1 MSSLFHNMFLE
12 ETKDQI
18 DYIEKEFLKLEK
30 NGYDDEIIV
39 STLRMAHSIK
49 GVCNTL
55 NFSNMA
61 KISHLLENVL
71 VDLKDGKTSIQTVI
85 IDILFKLL
93 DSLKKERE
101 NISLNKK
108 ESLDIKKLTAEVES
122 LYSNLS
128 KNEPEDILK
137 EESKQEEIKMQEKEI
152 KKLEEEKV
160 ERQELKL
167 EEDELFLVNNVVEYL
182 NIYKIAIYFSKGTK
196 MKSGKAFLIINNLL
210 GIGEIVQTTPNNY
223 ENLKDEEFS
232 DAFFVILA
240 TRSSQKEVYE
250 NINVISEIE
259 DIGIL
264 NIREGKGIDKKKNF
278 KNLGT
283 NKNQVSSVR
292 INMNDIDEL
301 LNLMGE
307 FVIDRQKLF
316 DISKSLKRKYGK
328 DEDIIRL
335 NDNLRKI
342 EFITSKM
349 ENIIMASR
357 MLPLEYIFSRYERL
371 VRDLSKKLNKNIK
384 IEVYGE
390 KTKIDRNI
398 IEALVEP
405 ITHIVRNSIDHGI
418 EDIEERKKSN
428 KSEVAKIVIGAR
440 REKDNALIEIKDD
453 GRGINFDKIKEKIRK
468 ETFDNEKMEE
478 LSEKSLLNY
487 IFESGFTTSK
497 KINELSGRGIGLEIV
512 NREIGKL
519 NGIVDVKTK
528 KNIGTKFIIKVP
540 ITLKIIKALLVEI
553 CDFRYAIPSSLIIE
567 IIKFKEKKDLNKHLE
582 FVDGK
587 YYYFWK
593 DKELINV
600 LNLANYMSFDCL
612 NTQKTYLIIL
622 GHSEKRFGI
631 IVPNI
636 LRNENIVIKD
646 LTHFMGKDKIMGE
659 NLGILGVST
668 LGDGGFAQ
676 VLDIA
681 SLVKEL

>member
-1 MSSLFHNMFLE
+1 MFLE

>member
-1 MSSLFHNMFLE
+1 MFLE

-18 DYIEKEFLKLEK
+18 EYIEKEFLKLEK
-30 NGYDDEIIV
+30 DGYDDEVIV

-61 KISHLLENVL
+61 KVSHLLENIL
-71 VDLKDGKTSIQTVI
+71 VDLKDGKISIETIVI
-85 IDILFKLL
+85 DMLFKLL
-93 DSLKKERE
+93 DSLKKERQ
-101 NISLNKK
+101 NISLNK
-108 ESLDIKKLTAEVES
+108 EEHLDIKKLTSETKF
-122 LYSNLS
+122 LYSKLNQGKDVD
-128 KNEPEDILK
+128 KNI
-137 EESKQEEIKMQEKEI
+137 QEKKENNIKTNIDKTEKPKEI
-152 KKLEEEKV
+152 NTKRK
-160 ERQELKL
+160 ELKL

-210 GIGEIVQTTPNNY
+210 GIGEIIQTTPNNY

-240 TRSSQKEVYE
+240 TRSSRKEVYE

-259 DIGIL
+259 DINIL
-264 NIREGKGIDKKKNF
+264 NIREGKGIDKK
-278 KNLGT
+278 
-283 NKNQVSSVR
+283 NKLKDTKSNNQVSSVR

-307 FVIDRQKLF
+307 FIIDRQKLF
-316 DISKSLKRKYGK
+316 DISKKLKRKYNK

-349 ENIIMASR
+349 EDIIMASR

-384 IEVYGE
+384 IEIYGE

-428 KSEVAKIVIGAR
+428 KNEVAKIIIGAR
-440 REKDNALIEIKDD
+440 REKDSVLIEIKDD
-453 GRGINFDKIKEKIRK
+453 GRGINFDKIKEKIKK
-468 ETFDNEKMEE
+468 ETFDKEKMKE

-519 NGIVDVKTK
+519 NGIVEVKTK
-528 KNIGTKFIIKVP
+528 KNLGTKFTIKVP
-540 ITLKIIKALLVEI
+540 VTLKIIKALLVQI
-553 CDFRYAIPSSLIIE
+553 CEFKYAIASSLIIE
-567 IIKFKEKKDLNKHLE
+567 IIKFKEEEDLNKYLE
-582 FVDGK
+582 CVDDK
-587 YYYFWK
+587 YYYYWK
-593 DKELINV
+593 EKELINV
-600 LNLANYMSFDCL
+600 LNLATYMNFDCL
-612 NTQKTYLIIL
+612 ESKKRYLIIL

>member
-1 MSSLFHNMFLE
+1 MFLE

-71 VDLKDGKTSIQTVI
+71 VDLKDGKISIEAMV

-101 NISLNKK
+101 NISLKKEEFLDLNKLTLEIEDFYSNLASNKLDEDIVEQKPKNLQIKANEEEKK
-108 ESLDIKKLTAEVES
+108 ESKGK
-122 LYSNLS
+122 
-128 KNEPEDILK
+128 EDILQK
-137 EESKQEEIKMQEKEI
+137 E
-152 KKLEEEKV
+152 
-160 ERQELKL
+160 ELKL

-210 GIGEIVQTTPNNY
+210 GIGEIIQTTPNNY

-232 DAFFVILA
+232 DAFFIIIA

-264 NIREGKGIDKKKNF
+264 NIREGKGIDKKKHLKDVKAN
-278 KNLGT
+278 
-283 NKNQVSSVR
+283 NQVSSVR
-292 INMNDIDEL
+292 INMTDIDEL

-316 DISKSLKRKYGK
+316 NISKNLKRRYGN
-328 DEDIIRL
+328 DADIIRL

-418 EDIEERKKSN
+418 EDVEERKKSN

-440 REKDNALIEIKDD
+440 REKDNVLIEIKDD

-468 ETFDNEKMEE
+468 ETFDTEKMDE

-519 NGIVDVKTK
+519 NGIVEVKTK
-528 KNIGTKFIIKVP
+528 KNIGTKFTIKVP

-553 CDFRYAIPSSLIIE
+553 CEFKYAIASSLIIE
-567 IIKFKEKKDLNKHLE
+567 IIRFKEKKDLNKYLE
-582 FVDGK
+582 IVDGK
-587 YYYFWK
+587 YYYYWK
-593 DKELINV
+593 GKELINV
-600 LNLANYMSFDCL
+600 LNLASYMNFDCL
-612 NTQKTYLIIL
+612 DTKKTYLIIL